1 MKLNIHHRIGKTLS
15 IAFLSI
21 LLVVCATRI
30 VPRVWVYHHPHNP
43 TLSTIASRSQGGES
57 HEHRV
62 SSPNDFCDR
71 SRDRRDPPYTLCH
84 VHSPSPCTPSHSNF
98 PLPIHLHLPT
108 SPSTT
113 PCSTAR
119 DVPSLSLV
127 SQSMFHGFS
136 TLNQRHH
143 RFPPTQHLSSLHTQN
158 HPRHQ
163 DAVVIEEVRFSR
175 TSQATH
181 PSAETAHAALN
192 RIGGSH
198 HQVVVPARV
207 HE

>member
-1 MKLNIHHRIGKTLS
+1 MYSLSCAQSLTLY
-15 IAFLSI
+15 
-21 LLVVCATRI
+21 TR
-30 VPRVWVYHHPHNP
+30 
-43 TLSTIASRSQGGES
+43 SFQ
-57 HEHRV
+57 
-62 SSPNDFCDR
+62 
-71 SRDRRDPPYTLCH
+71 
-84 VHSPSPCTPSHSNF
+84 
-98 PLPIHLHLPT
+98 LPT
-108 SPSTT
+108 SKSPPLTNLTLTT

-198 HQVVVPARV
+198 HQVVVPPRV
-207 HE
+207 HEKSLSPLDALRFALLSYQSLDCDAKSLVSVILFTYSCFLNKHQRNHTRMTQYPRRP